1 VTASER
7 IGVTVAAEAMVAHG
21 TAVGDGI
28 LNVNKPAGLTSHDVV
43 AKVRGILKGQKVG
56 HAGTL
61 DPAATGVLPILVSR
75 GTRIAEYLLE
85 WDKEYRAVLRL
96 GQTTDTQDAT
106 GTVLATCSL
115 DGLEEQR
122 IRAAI
127 APFRGRIAQ
136 VPPMY
141 SAVKVAGTPLYK
153 SARAGKTVERDSRNV
168 EIHELDVL
176 GIAGPDITLRVRC
189 SKGTYVRTLCAD
201 IGEALGVGGHLLS
214 LQRTRVGPLTIERAL
229 TLDEVGARALTGRLA
244 DDVLSLDAALE
255 MMPAVIVD
263 GPTVERVRHGAAVPA
278 GVGRWVSA
286 HHGTAT
292 VVRVQDAA
300 GRLLAVGNLSVGS
313 AEGDAVPGIAIDK
326 VLVDVDAVSR

>member
-1 VTASER
+1 VA
-7 IGVTVAAEAMVAHG
+7 TVAETPMAREVG
-21 TAVGDGI
+21 IGDGI

-43 AKVRGILKGQKVG
+43 VKLRGLLRGPKVG

-61 DPAATGVLPILVSR
+61 DPAATGVLPILIGR

-106 GTVLATCSL
+106 GTVLATHSL
-115 DGLEEQR
+115 DGLVEER

-141 SAVKVAGTPLYK
+141 SAVKVDGTPLYK
-153 SARAGKTVERDSRNV
+153 SARAGKTVERDSRTV

-176 GIAGPDITLRVRC
+176 GIAGSDITLRVRC

-214 LQRTRVGPLTIERAL
+214 LQRTRVGPLTVERAL
-229 TLDEVGARALTGRLA
+229 TPDEVGARARVERLA

-255 MMPAVIVD
+255 MLPAVIVD
-263 GPTVERVRHGAAVPA
+263 GPTAERVRHGAAVSA
-278 GVGRWVSA
+278 GVGRWASA

-292 VVRVQDAA
+292 VVRVKDAA
-300 GRLLAVGNLSVGS
+300 GRLLAVGNLSGGP
-313 AEGDAVPGIAIDK
+313 AGNDAVPGIAIDK
-326 VLVDVDAVSR
+326 VLVDVSTISR